1 MDIYVIGFG
10 QKTDYASL
18 FAKFCNFHKQEA
30 KVDTN
35 KLNINTLVDE
45 AKFTPFHWGVLIWC
59 LMIIIFDGYDLV
71 IYGVVLPIL
80 MQEWSLTA
88 VQAGLLASTAL
99 FGMMFGAMCFG
110 TLSDKLG
117 RKKTIMICVGI
128 FSGFTFLGAFAS
140 SPTEFGIL
148 RFLAGLGIGGVMP
161 NVVALMTEYAPKRI
175 RSTLVAVM
183 FSGYAIGGMASALLG
198 AWLVPE
204 HGWKIMFYI
213 ACIPLLSLP
222 LIWKF
227 LPESLM
233 FLTKKGDTEQTRAI
247 VQKIATE
254 QPITAQTQF
263 VLNEVT
269 VGDEAPLRALFQQG
283 RTFSTLMFW
292 VAFFMCLL
300 MVYALGSWLPKLMIQ
315 AGYSLGASMIFLF
328 ALNIGGMV
336 GAIGGGVLAD
346 KFHLKP
352 VLTIMFAVGA
362 ISLILLGFNSPQA
375 VLYLLI
381 ALAGAAT
388 IGSQI
393 LLYTFVAQFYP
404 TAVRSTGM
412 GWASGIG
419 RIGAI
424 VGPVLTGA
432 LLTFELPHQMN
443 FLAIAI
449 PGVIAAIAI
458 FLVNLKASVDGAKQP
473 KIVMQE
479 AATMKKAIS

>member
-1 MDIYVIGFG
+1 MQN
-10 QKTDYASL
+10 QKI
-18 FAKFCNFHKQEA
+18 
-30 KVDTN
+30 
-35 KLNINTLVDE
+35 NINTLVDE

-59 LMIIIFDGYDLV
+59 LLIIIFDGYDLV
-71 IYGVVLPIL
+71 IYGVALPLL
-80 MQEWSLTA
+80 MQEWSLSA

-110 TLSDKLG
+110 TLSDKIG

-128 FSGFTFLGAFAS
+128 FSGFTFCGAFAS
-140 SPTEFGIL
+140 TPVEFGIL

-175 RSTLVAVM
+175 RSTLVALM

-198 AWLVPE
+198 AWLVPVY
-204 HGWKIMFYI
+204 GWKIMFYI
-213 ACIPLLSLP
+213 AIIPCLALP

-233 FLTKKGDTEQTRAI
+233 YLTSKHQTDTTRTIVSKIAPEQFLTTD
-247 VQKIATE
+247 
-254 QPITAQTQF
+254 TQF
-263 VLNEVT
+263 VLNEVSEE
-269 VGDEAPLRALFQQG
+269 DKAPLKALFQQG
-283 RTFSTLMFW
+283 RSFSTFMFW
-292 VAFFMCLL
+292 IAFFMCLL

-336 GAIGGGVLAD
+336 GAIGGGALAD
-346 KFHLKP
+346 RFHIKK
-352 VLTIMFAVGA
+352 VLSIMFMCGA
-362 ISLILLGFNSPQA
+362 LALILLGFNSPQM
-375 VLYLLI
+375 VLYTLI
-381 ALAGAAT
+381 AVAGAAT

-393 LLYTFVAQFYP
+393 LLYTFVAQYYP
-404 TAVRSTGM
+404 TTVRSTGM

-432 LLTFELPHQMN
+432 LLTMNLPHQMN
-443 FLAIAI
+443 FLVIAI
-449 PGVIAAIAI
+449 PGVIAALAI
-458 FLVNLKASVDGAKQP
+458 FMVNLQASVEASTQGQSP
-473 KIVMQE
+473 KLNTQ
-479 AATMKKAIS
+479 AIKNPAN

>member
-1 MDIYVIGFG
+1 M
-10 QKTDYASL
+10 QS
-18 FAKFCNFHKQEA
+18 
-30 KVDTN
+30 N
-35 KLNINTLVDE
+35 KININTLIDE
-45 AKFTPFHWGVLIWC
+45 AKFTPFHWGVLFWC

-71 IYGVVLPIL
+71 IYGVALPLL
-80 MQEWSLTA
+80 MQEWALSA

-99 FGMMFGAMCFG
+99 FGMMFGAMTFG

-117 RKKTIMICVGI
+117 RKKTIMICVAI

-140 SPTEFGIL
+140 NPVEFGIL

-175 RSTLVAVM
+175 RSTLVALM
-183 FSGYAIGGMASALLG
+183 FSGYAIGGMTSALLG

-204 HGWKIMFYI
+204 FGWKIMFYI
-213 ACIPLLSLP
+213 AIIPLVALP

-233 FLTKKGDTEQTRAI
+233 YLTNKKEIEQTRSI
-247 VQKIATE
+247 VQKISPSQQLNGDTE
-254 QPITAQTQF
+254 F

-269 VGDEAPLRALFQQG
+269 KGDEAPVKALFQQG
-283 RTFSTLMFW
+283 RMFSTFMFW
-292 VAFFMCLL
+292 IAFFMCLL

-328 ALNIGGMV
+328 ALNIGGMI
-336 GAIGGGVLAD
+336 GAIGGGALAD
-346 KFHLKP
+346 RFHIKK
-352 VLTIMFAVGA
+352 VVTIMFICGA
-362 ISLILLGFNSPQA
+362 AALILLGFNSPQI
-375 VLYLLI
+375 VLYTLI
-381 ALAGAAT
+381 AVAGAAT

-393 LLYTFVAQFYP
+393 LLYTFVAQYYP
-404 TAVRSTGM
+404 STVRSTGM

-432 LLTFELPHQMN
+432 LLTMNLPHQMN
-443 FLAIAI
+443 FFAIAI
-449 PGVIAAIAI
+449 PGVIAALAI
-458 FLVNLKASVDGAKQP
+458 FMVNLKTSVEAK
-473 KIVMQE
+473 
-479 AATMKKAIS
+479 AAVEPVLNSNPVTQKATQ

>member
-1 MDIYVIGFG
+1 MD
-10 QKTDYASL
+10 
-18 FAKFCNFHKQEA
+18 
-30 KVDTN
+30 
-35 KLNINTLVDE
+35 
-45 AKFTPFHWGVLIWC
+45 
-59 LMIIIFDGYDLV
+59 
-71 IYGVVLPIL
+71 
-80 MQEWSLTA
+80 
-88 VQAGLLASTAL
+88 
-99 FGMMFGAMCFG
+99 
-110 TLSDKLG
+110 
-117 RKKTIMICVGI
+117 
-128 FSGFTFLGAFAS
+128 FTFLGAFAS
-140 SPTEFGIL
+140 TPIEFGIL

-198 AWLVPE
+198 AWLVVDY
-204 HGWKIMFYI
+204 GWKIMFYI
-213 ACIPLLSLP
+213 AIIPFLALP

-233 FLTKKGDTEQTRAI
+233 YLTQQEKNDQVREI
-247 VQKIATE
+247 VQKIAP
-254 QPITAQTQF
+254 QQDLTASTQF

-269 VGDEAPLRALFQQG
+269 AEDQAPLRALFQQG
-283 RTFSTLMFW
+283 RTFSTFMFW
-292 VAFFMCLL
+292 IAFFMCLL

-336 GAIGGGVLAD
+336 GAIGGGALAD
-346 KFHLKP
+346 KFHIKP

-362 ISLILLGFNSPQA
+362 MALILLGFKSPQA
-375 VLYLLI
+375 VLYTLI
-381 ALAGAAT
+381 AIAGAAT

-404 TAVRSTGM
+404 AAVRSTGM

-443 FLAIAI
+443 FLVIAI

-458 FLVNLKASVDGAKQP
+458 FLVNLKASVEKNTVLSATSPQQN
-473 KIVMQE
+473 IVGN
-479 AATMKKAIS
+479 TTN

>member
-1 MDIYVIGFG
+1 
-10 QKTDYASL
+10 L
-18 FAKFCNFHKQEA
+18 
-30 KVDTN
+30 
-35 KLNINTLVDE
+35 
-45 AKFTPFHWGVLIWC
+45 
-59 LMIIIFDGYDLV
+59 IIIFDGYDLV
-71 IYGVVLPIL
+71 IYGVALPLL
-80 MQEWSLTA
+80 MQEWGLSA

-99 FGMMFGAMCFG
+99 FGMMFGAMSFG

-117 RKKTIMICVGI
+117 RKKTIMICVAI

-140 SPTEFGIL
+140 SPVEFGIL

-198 AWLVPE
+198 AWLVAD
-204 HGWKIMFYI
+204 HGWKIMFFI
-213 ACIPLLSLP
+213 AGIPFVALP
-222 LIWKF
+222 IIWKF

-233 FLTKKGDTEQTRAI
+233 FLTKKGETAQVAEI
-247 VQKIATE
+247 VQKISPE
-254 QPITAQTQF
+254 QKLNAETRF
-263 VLNEVT
+263 VLNDVIA
-269 VGDEAPLRALFQQG
+269 GDEAPLRALFQQG
-283 RTFSTLMFW
+283 RMFSTLMFW

-315 AGYSLGASMIFLF
+315 AGYSLGASMLFLF

-336 GAIGGGVLAD
+336 GAIGGGALAD
-346 KFHLKP
+346 RFHLKP
-352 VLTIMFAVGA
+352 VLSIMFTVGA
-362 ISLILLGFNSPQA
+362 LALILLGFNSPQA
-375 VLYLLI
+375 VLYTLI
-381 ALAGAAT
+381 AVAGAAT

-424 VGPVLTGA
+424 VGPILTGA
-432 LLTFELPHQMN
+432 LLTLQLPHQMN
-443 FLAIAI
+443 FLVIAI
-449 PGVIAAIAI
+449 PGIIAALAV
-458 FLVNLKASVDGAKQP
+458 FMVNLKVSVEGTQ
-473 KIVMQE
+473 QE
-479 AATMKKAIS
+479 QLPSKRIKDSVLS

>member
-1 MDIYVIGFG
+1 MQN
-10 QKTDYASL
+10 QKI
-18 FAKFCNFHKQEA
+18 
-30 KVDTN
+30 
-35 KLNINTLVDE
+35 NINTLVDE

-59 LMIIIFDGYDLV
+59 LLIIIFDGYDLV
-71 IYGVVLPIL
+71 IYGVALPLL
-80 MQEWSLTA
+80 MQEWSLSA

-110 TLSDKLG
+110 TLSDKIG

-128 FSGFTFLGAFAS
+128 FSGFTFCGAFAS
-140 SPTEFGIL
+140 TPVEFGIL

-175 RSTLVAVM
+175 RSTLVALM

-198 AWLVPE
+198 AWLVPVY
-204 HGWKIMFYI
+204 GWKIMFYI
-213 ACIPLLSLP
+213 AIIPCLALP

-233 FLTKKGDTEQTRAI
+233 YLTSKHQTDTTRTI
-247 VQKIATE
+247 VSKIAPE
-254 QPITAQTQF
+254 QVLTTDTQF
-263 VLNEVT
+263 VLNEVSEE
-269 VGDEAPLRALFQQG
+269 DNAPLKALFQQG
-283 RTFSTLMFW
+283 RSFSTFMFW
-292 VAFFMCLL
+292 IAFFMCLL

-336 GAIGGGVLAD
+336 GAIGGGALAD
-346 KFHLKP
+346 RFHIKK
-352 VLTIMFAVGA
+352 VLSIMFMCGA
-362 ISLILLGFNSPQA
+362 LALILLGFNSPQM
-375 VLYLLI
+375 VLYTLI
-381 ALAGAAT
+381 AVAGAAT

-393 LLYTFVAQFYP
+393 LLYTFVAQYYP
-404 TAVRSTGM
+404 TTVRSTGM

-432 LLTFELPHQMN
+432 LLTMNLPHQMN
-443 FLAIAI
+443 FLVIAI
-449 PGVIAAIAI
+449 PGVVAALAI
-458 FLVNLKASVDGAKQP
+458 FMVNLQASVEASTQGQSR
-473 KIVMQE
+473 KINTQ
-479 AATMKKAIS
+479 AIKNPAN

>member
-1 MDIYVIGFG
+1 M
-10 QKTDYASL
+10 
-18 FAKFCNFHKQEA
+18 N
-30 KVDTN
+30 TN
-35 KLNINTLVDE
+35 PVNINTVVDE
-45 AKFTPFHWGVLIWC
+45 AKFTPFHWSVLIWC
-59 LMIIIFDGYDLV
+59 LLIIIFDGYDLV
-71 IYGVVLPIL
+71 IYGVALPLL
-80 MQEWSLTA
+80 MQEWGLSA

-99 FGMMFGAMCFG
+99 FGMMFGAMSFG

-117 RKKTIMICVGI
+117 RKKTIMICVAI

-140 SPTEFGIL
+140 NPIEFGIL

-183 FSGYAIGGMASALLG
+183 FSGYAIGGMTSALLG
-198 AWLVPE
+198 AWLVTDY
-204 HGWKIMFYI
+204 GWKIMFYI
-213 ACIPLLSLP
+213 AIIPFLALP
-222 LIWKF
+222 ILWKF

-233 FLTKKGDTEQTRAI
+233 FLTKKGETEKVREI
-247 VQKIATE
+247 VQKIAPE
-254 QPITAQTQF
+254 QAIQPETTFKLSEPVA
-263 VLNEVT
+263 
-269 VGDEAPLRALFQQG
+269 GDDAPLKALFQQG
-283 RTFSTLMFW
+283 RTFSTMMFW

-336 GAIGGGVLAD
+336 GAIGGGALAD
-346 KFHLKP
+346 RFHLKP
-352 VLTIMFAVGA
+352 VLTTMFTVGA
-362 ISLILLGFNSPQA
+362 IALILLGFNSPQM
-375 VLYLLI
+375 VLYGLI
-381 ALAGAAT
+381 AIAGAAT

-443 FLAIAI
+443 FLVIAI
-449 PGVIAAIAI
+449 PGVIAALAV
-458 FLVNLKASVDGAKQP
+458 FMVNLKVSVDGEKTKSKQVFDAV
-473 KIVMQE
+473 KST
-479 AATMKKAIS
+479 AN

>member
-1 MDIYVIGFG
+1 MQN
-10 QKTDYASL
+10 QKI
-18 FAKFCNFHKQEA
+18 
-30 KVDTN
+30 
-35 KLNINTLVDE
+35 NINTLVDE

-59 LMIIIFDGYDLV
+59 LLIIIFDGYDLV
-71 IYGVVLPIL
+71 IYGVALPLL
-80 MQEWSLTA
+80 MQEWSLSA

-110 TLSDKLG
+110 TLSDKIG

-128 FSGFTFLGAFAS
+128 FSGFTFCGAFAS
-140 SPTEFGIL
+140 TPVEFGIL

-175 RSTLVAVM
+175 RSTLVALM

-198 AWLVPE
+198 AWLVPIY
-204 HGWKIMFYI
+204 GWKIMFYI
-213 ACIPLLSLP
+213 AIIPCLALP

-233 FLTKKGDTEQTRAI
+233 YLTSKHKTDTTRTI
-247 VQKIATE
+247 VSKIAPE
-254 QPITAQTQF
+254 QVLTTDTQF
-263 VLNEVT
+263 VLNEVSEE
-269 VGDEAPLRALFQQG
+269 DKAPLKALFQQG
-283 RTFSTLMFW
+283 RSFSTFMFW
-292 VAFFMCLL
+292 IAFFMCLL

-336 GAIGGGVLAD
+336 GAIGGGALAD
-346 KFHLKP
+346 RFHIKK
-352 VLTIMFAVGA
+352 VLSIMFMCGA
-362 ISLILLGFNSPQA
+362 LALILLGFNSPQM
-375 VLYLLI
+375 VLYTLI
-381 ALAGAAT
+381 AVAGAAT

-393 LLYTFVAQFYP
+393 LLYTFVAQYYP
-404 TAVRSTGM
+404 TTVRSTGM

-432 LLTFELPHQMN
+432 LLTMNLPHQMN
-443 FLAIAI
+443 FLVIAI
-449 PGVIAAIAI
+449 PGVIAALAI
-458 FLVNLKASVDGAKQP
+458 FMVNLQASVEASTQGQSP
-473 KIVMQE
+473 KLNTQ
-479 AATMKKAIS
+479 AIKNPAN

>member
-1 MDIYVIGFG
+1 M
-10 QKTDYASL
+10 QS
-18 FAKFCNFHKQEA
+18 
-30 KVDTN
+30 N
-35 KLNINTLVDE
+35 KININTLIDD
-45 AKFTPFHWGVLIWC
+45 AKFTPFHWGVLFWC

-71 IYGVVLPIL
+71 IYGVALPLL
-80 MQEWSLTA
+80 MQEWALSA

-99 FGMMFGAMCFG
+99 FGMMFGAMTFG

-117 RKKTIMICVGI
+117 RKKTIMICVAI

-140 SPTEFGIL
+140 NPVEFGIL

-175 RSTLVAVM
+175 RSTLVALM
-183 FSGYAIGGMASALLG
+183 FSGYAIGGMTSALLG

-204 HGWKIMFYI
+204 FGWKIMFYI
-213 ACIPLLSLP
+213 AIIPLVALP

-233 FLTKKGDTEQTRAI
+233 YLTNKKEIEQTRTI
-247 VQKIATE
+247 VQKISPSHQLNGDTE
-254 QPITAQTQF
+254 F

-269 VGDEAPLRALFQQG
+269 KGDEAPVKALFQQG
-283 RTFSTLMFW
+283 RMFSTFMFW
-292 VAFFMCLL
+292 IAFFMCLL

-328 ALNIGGMV
+328 ALNIGGMI
-336 GAIGGGVLAD
+336 GAIGGGALAD
-346 KFHLKP
+346 RFHIKK
-352 VLTIMFAVGA
+352 VVTIMFICGA
-362 ISLILLGFNSPQA
+362 AALILLGFNSPQI
-375 VLYLLI
+375 VLYTLI
-381 ALAGAAT
+381 AVAGAAT

-393 LLYTFVAQFYP
+393 LLYTFVAQYYP
-404 TAVRSTGM
+404 STVRSTGM

-432 LLTFELPHQMN
+432 LLTMNLPHQMN
-443 FLAIAI
+443 FFAIAI
-449 PGVIAAIAI
+449 PGVIAALAI
-458 FLVNLKASVDGAKQP
+458 FMVNLKTSVEAK
-473 KIVMQE
+473 
-479 AATMKKAIS
+479 AAVEPAVESNPVAQKATQ

>member
-1 MDIYVIGFG
+1 M
-10 QKTDYASL
+10 
-18 FAKFCNFHKQEA
+18 N
-30 KVDTN
+30 TN
-35 KLNINTLVDE
+35 PVNINTVVDE
-45 AKFTPFHWGVLIWC
+45 AKFTPFHWSVLIWC
-59 LMIIIFDGYDLV
+59 LLIIIFDGYDLV
-71 IYGVVLPIL
+71 IYGVALPLL
-80 MQEWSLTA
+80 MQEWGLSA

-99 FGMMFGAMCFG
+99 FGMMFGAMSFG

-117 RKKTIMICVGI
+117 RKKTIMICVAI

-140 SPTEFGIL
+140 NPIEFGIL

-183 FSGYAIGGMASALLG
+183 FSGYAIGGMTSALLG
-198 AWLVPE
+198 AWLVTDY
-204 HGWKIMFYI
+204 GWKIMFYI
-213 ACIPLLSLP
+213 AIIPFLALP
-222 LIWKF
+222 ILWRF

-233 FLTKKGDTEQTRAI
+233 FLTKKGETEKVREI
-247 VQKIATE
+247 VRKISPE
-254 QPITAQTQF
+254 QDIQPETTF
-263 VLNEVT
+263 KLNDAVA
-269 VGDEAPLRALFQQG
+269 GDDAPLKALFQQG
-283 RTFSTLMFW
+283 RTFSTMMFW

-336 GAIGGGVLAD
+336 GAIGGGALAD
-346 KFHLKP
+346 RFHLKP
-352 VLTIMFAVGA
+352 VLTTMFTVGA
-362 ISLILLGFNSPQA
+362 IALILLGFNSPQM
-375 VLYLLI
+375 VLYTLI
-381 ALAGAAT
+381 AIAGAAT

-443 FLAIAI
+443 FLVIAI
-449 PGVIAAIAI
+449 PGVIAALAV
-458 FLVNLKASVDGAKQP
+458 FMVNLKVSVDGEKAKSKQVFDAV
-473 KIVMQE
+473 KST
-479 AATMKKAIS
+479 AN